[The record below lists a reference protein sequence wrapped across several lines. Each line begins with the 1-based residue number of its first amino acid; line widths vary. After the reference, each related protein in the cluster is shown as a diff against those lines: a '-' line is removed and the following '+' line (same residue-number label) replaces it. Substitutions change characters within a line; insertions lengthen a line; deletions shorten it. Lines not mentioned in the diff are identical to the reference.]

1 MVIRHD
7 STSCTKSKY
16 CELCDPEAQCT
27 EQDGRACFA
36 MVHAVLLLIL
46 YQLLYDSK
54 QEAMVPMDIL
64 TFEPQVGLND
74 KLYICLLDAVR

>member
-1 MVIRHD
+1 
-7 STSCTKSKY
+7 
-16 CELCDPEAQCT
+16 
-27 EQDGRACFA
+27 